1 MKTADK
7 PYSLGFNGHAKC
19 CDCVKCAKER
29 AERVS
34 KLWEANG
41 SYARPKSSDS
51 TIFVRSYFRRQP
63 NHLKK
68 FPNTRRLMRALVR
81 NIKKLGGNDG
91 P

>member
-1 MKTADK
+1 MKSDNK

-19 CDCVKCAKER
+19 CDCADCAKAR

-41 SYARPKSSDS
+41 SYARPKTVDS

-68 FPNTRRLMRALVR
+68 FPNTRRLMQALVR
-81 NIKKLGGNDG
+81 DIKKLPGDEG
-91 P
+91 